1 MQKMLHY
8 GEVWLHDCPVILG
21 SATPAITSY
30 YKALQGQYKLL
41 ELPTRIF
48 DQANASCP
56 YCGYERGN
64 DPRQLF
70 RIF

>member
-1 MQKMLHY
+1 MAHN
-8 GEVWLHDCPVILG
+8 CPVILG

-48 DQANASCP
+48 DQP
-56 YCGYERGN
+56 MPHVQIVDMERRN
-64 DPRQLF
+64 DSWQLLGVL
-70 RIF
+70 RCYDTSY